1 MFTRVT
7 TYSIKPESKEEFLD
21 LMEEAKEIYLNE
33 LGGNVR
39 FLRGYSDTSEWIE
52 IHQFEKT
59 DGYESKLE
67 DIEIAL
73 KDLKFRDRLRRVS
86 MDDIIT
92 MDEAEYEEFMYIEH
106 EEEEE

>member
-39 FLRGYSDTSEWIE
+39 FLRRFSDTTEWIE

-59 DGYESKLE
+59 DSYISQLEAIES
-67 DIEIAL
+67 AL
-73 KDLKFRDRLRRVS
+73 KDIRFRDKLRRVS

-92 MDEAEYEEFMYIEH
+92 MDEAEYEEFMFIEH
-106 EEEEE
+106 EEEE